1 MIILKCILVNGFKC
15 SLLGEM
21 DILVF
26 KGLAFSYFD
35 ILNFPFWEKKD
46 IWRGEEECSVE
57 TGIQSVVLSVQLLE
71 QQDA

>member
-1 MIILKCILVNGFKC
+1 
-15 SLLGEM
+15 M